1 MKLNYYIVASL
12 GIALA
17 AGLCGCSVFDKS
29 PKHVVQGSEGKVA
42 SERTEVTSD
51 GPVLTP
57 PKGNVT
63 DKESGTVKGG
73 SKAVK
78 NKKQKGDGQAVSQ
91 KELAAARKEAAQ
103 GNTTGG
109 TGETKGGNQGVDGET
124 DSSG

>member
-57 PKGNVT
+57 PNGKCH
-63 DKESGTVKGG
+63 
-73 SKAVK
+73 
-78 NKKQKGDGQAVSQ
+78 
-91 KELAAARKEAAQ
+91 R
-103 GNTTGG
+103 
-109 TGETKGGNQGVDGET
+109 
-124 DSSG
+124 